1 MENLACNVW
10 KFNKGTD
17 IICGKPAKWK
27 HPRWPTGMYCEEH
40 KKLLAEFFPN
50 NWSLIK
56 EDENGKGTM

>member
-1 MENLACNVW
+1 MW
-10 KFNKGTD
+10 KFDKGTD
-17 IICGKPAKWK
+17 TICGKPAKWK

-56 EDENGKGTM
+56 ED